1 MYDFTAAFIAFF
13 ALAGVASAFAV
24 AALVRIVAEQR
35 TARTHVVHIDGGQ
48 RASFRRAA

>member
-1 MYDFTAAFIAFF
+1 MYDFTAAFIVFF

-24 AALVRIVAEQR
+24 AALVRVATEQR
-35 TARTHVVHIDGGQ
+35 TARTQVVRIDGGQ